1 MAKKRTEKKIRNY
14 IKKLPGITKF
24 IAVVVFLIAALGT
37 FGASYMLQKN
47 DKFELKGEKIITMNV
62 GGSYVEPELKDA
74 IECISFGRVSP
85 FLAVSNSTINYEN
98 TTYDPIESPKKEG
111 VYYIEYQTS
120 DFKYS
125 SFVRIRKI
133 VVNAIEIN
141 EDGIGD

>member
-62 GGSYVEPELKDA
+62 GGGYVEPELKDA
-74 IECISFGRVSP
+74 IECISFGRDVINT
-85 FLAVSNSTINYEN
+85 VTINYEN

-133 VVNAIEIN
+133 VVNAIEIS